1 MLRVATW
8 RGRGYMLA
16 RFLVGLRG
24 STSSGPS
31 RPWSMAG
38 ARRRQLRGAR
48 SSSSSTSSPAPSQ
61 SAWLLQRPSPVAS
74 STSSKVA
81 TVGAAAAASGP
92 NTPACSAVDA
102 RRSVAPR
109 ECMSMSILMSHRP
122 ISTSTVTRPLWAR
135 RIGFSKRF
143 NIPGRGPKGRL
154 GRVPAVPST
163 PMGSKEHTHN
173 ETAPFPLKI
182 RES

>member
-31 RPWSMAG
+31 RPCSMAG

-48 SSSSSTSSPAPSQ
+48 SSSSSTPSPAPSQ

-122 ISTSTVTRPLWAR
+122 ISTSTVMRPLWAR
-135 RIGFSKRF
+135 RIGFSKRLTSR
-143 NIPGRGPKGRL
+143 RGPKGRL
-154 GRVPAVPST
+154 GRVPTVPST
-163 PMGSKEHTHN
+163 PMGSKKHTHN

>member
-1 MLRVATW
+1 MLRSPPIHWSSRSPRCTRCGPIFIGDLRSRTSLSCEHATW

-31 RPWSMAG
+31 RPCSMAG

-102 RRSVAPR
+102 RRSVALR

-122 ISTSTVTRPLWAR
+122 ISTSTVMAHATA
-135 RIGFSKRF
+135 G
-143 NIPGRGPKGRL
+143 
-154 GRVPAVPST
+154 AV
-163 PMGSKEHTHN
+163 G
-173 ETAPFPLKI
+173 
-182 RES
+182 